1 MKLKKL
7 FDVLKRCKPD
17 RKDYYIEP
25 KIFFEVDDS
34 NFSFF
39 LLPTVM
45 FVPWPYRYKGMCC
58 IEMMWLN
65 LHIGIGIWKSKDGSF
80 DSKVKWH

>member
-7 FDVLKRCKPD
+7 FKFLKRCRPD

-25 KIFFEVDDS
+25 KVVFWVDDS

-39 LLPTVM
+39 VLPTIV
-45 FVPWPYRYKGMCC
+45 FVPWIYRYKGVCC
-58 IEMMWLN
+58 CEIMWLN
-65 LHIGIGIWKSKDGSF
+65 LHIGIGIWQSKDGSF
-80 DSKVKWH
+80 DSKVKWY